1 MVRCLATPRAAKN
14 PGLRLTAQ
22 TPACSGTDHFSAL
35 GVKLLKPRRRVE
47 LAARADMLG
56 RTMSDQTIAR
66 INLLSFT
73 TALVTIALGV
83 IVGILGVWGVPRTG
97 GLLWRA
103 LATDRIVFAGCVLT
117 NLAIACY
124 RKPGGALE

>member
-1 MVRCLATPRAAKN
+1 
-14 PGLRLTAQ
+14 
-22 TPACSGTDHFSAL
+22 
-35 GVKLLKPRRRVE
+35 
-47 LAARADMLG
+47 
-56 RTMSDQTIAR
+56 MSNFTIAR
-66 INLLSFT
+66 INLVSFA

-83 IVGILGVWGVPRTG
+83 VVGILGVWGVVPRTG

-103 LATDRIVFAGCVLT
+103 LATDGIVFAGCVLT